1 MKRKGDSELKPAE
14 SEEIRI
20 CRMAVEARLQEMGVE
35 VVDAWGVGEQGR
47 YTVVFK
53 LNEQFALYY
62 SSIYWEE
69 DLDLEYLINCK
80 EWFLLDNEV
89 AVREFDRIMDESLPV
104 IDRPVK
110 VQGSMLE
117 LIKRYKGLCLELHA
131 S

>member
-1 MKRKGDSELKPAE
+1 MTENKST
-14 SEEIRI
+14 EEAVT
-20 CRMAVEARLQEMGVE
+20 CRLAVEARLQELGVE
-35 VVDAWGVGEQGR
+35 VKESFAVEEKDR

-53 LNEQFALYY
+53 LNDQFALYY
-62 SSIYWEE
+62 SSMYWEE
-69 DLDLEYLINCK
+69 DLDLGYLINCK

-110 VQGSMLE
+110 VQGTMLE
-117 LIKRYKGLCLELHA
+117 LIKRYKNLCLELVV